1 MEKRNPSNFQ
11 NAVLGGGQ
19 DTPAGGYLDPH
30 PLSLSDDLTI
40 SLGFVK

>member
-1 MEKRNPSNFQ
+1 MEKEILQIFKMQSWVGVKIPQ
-11 NAVLGGGQ
+11 L
-19 DTPAGGYLDPH
+19 GYLDPN